1 MALNLISDPGR
12 FFEELKGKEISLKVP
27 LLIILV
33 LSIIG
38 GINQFLITIK
48 LAEAFPS
55 DFAGI
60 VRLGAYIG
68 FIGSFAVMMIVWVA
82 VSAIMH
88 VISSYFGGQG
98 LFKRTLEFTGYGF
111 MPSILA
117 SAITTAVGAQYIA
130 SARVPKLSMTD
141 IQSGEFVNE
150 IMSTML
156 PADFV
161 YFSIIVSLAFG
172 VWSLTIWT
180 FGLKHARGLSTRNAA
195 ITVLLPFL
203 AYVGYTAYTLW
214 GYI

>member
-1 MALNLISDPGR
+1 MVLNLISDPNG
-12 FFEELKGKEISLKVP
+12 FFERQKERDVSLKVP
-27 LLIILV
+27 LLIIIV

-38 GINQFLITIK
+38 GINQFLISSK

-60 VRLGAYIG
+60 VRLGAYLG
-68 FIGSFAVMMIVWVA
+68 FIGSFAAMVVVWVV

-88 VISSYFGGQG
+88 AISSYFRGRGS
-98 LFKRTLEFTGYGF
+98 FKRTMEFAGYGF
-111 MPSILA
+111 IPSIIA
-117 SAITTAVGAQYIA
+117 SAITTAVGAQYIT
-130 SARVPKLSMTD
+130 SARVPQLSMSD

-150 IMSTML
+150 LMSSML
-156 PADFV
+156 PTDFV

-195 ITVLLPFL
+195 ITTLTPFL
-203 AYVGYTAYTLW
+203 AYIGYMIYTLW
-214 GYI
+214 GFL